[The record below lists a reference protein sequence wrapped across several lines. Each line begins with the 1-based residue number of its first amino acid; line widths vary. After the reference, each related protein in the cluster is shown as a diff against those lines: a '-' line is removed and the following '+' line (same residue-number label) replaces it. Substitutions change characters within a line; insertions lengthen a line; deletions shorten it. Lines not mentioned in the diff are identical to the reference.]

1 MDKKIYNMANDI
13 VTDLQSWKAGSC
25 LKRKSGNISAASE
38 KMEGRKKHTGAG

>member
-1 MDKKIYNMANDI
+1 MDKKYII
-13 VTDLQSWKAGSC
+13 WLTISLRILQSWKAGSC